1 LYPGVS
7 NETSIISGFAR
18 AGYASTN
25 GMSTEKGIKDSIYR
39 AFSESKLDQN

>member
-18 AGYASTN
+18 AGYPSTY
-25 GMSTEKGIKDSIYR
+25 GMSTESGMGDLF
-39 AFSESKLDQN
+39 AD